1 MNNRLGDIPTWA
13 ADDSDDEDIPKE
25 EGDVEMQGQQQ
36 PQKTDFME
44 DFFRHVDSIKADIDA
59 VSKGTKEI
67 SKINEG
73 AMRATTTA
81 EENKLSKKLKPLIDA
96 TNKRARGCKNLL
108 GILKQDTDQLKEQG
122 KVNASD
128 IR

>member
-1 MNNRLGDIPTWA
+1 MPTWA
-13 ADDSDDEDIPKE
+13 VDDSDDEDIPKE
-25 EGDVEMQGQQQ
+25 EGDVEMQAQQQ
-36 PQKTDFME
+36 PNKTDYME

-59 VSKGTKEI
+59 VAKGTKEI

-108 GILKQDTDQLKEQG
+108 GILKQDTDQLKEQE